1 MKTLTQE
8 EKKEIKK
15 LYKLFPRTIK
25 VRIIACEEGGF
36 SANVLE
42 PESLTGVITVGENL
56 LELTEMINDAVYCA
70 LDIPEK
76 HYPSMPTY
84 LAPKSLYE
92 QFGLLPATKTEDVL
106 NFSIPCPAH

>member
-8 EKKEIKK
+8 DKKEIKELWK
-15 LYKLFPRTIK
+15 KFPRTIK
-25 VRIIACEEGGF
+25 VRIVSCEEGGF
-36 SANVLE
+36 SACVLE
-42 PESLTGVITVGENL
+42 PEFLTGVITEGENL

-76 HYPSMPTY
+76 YYPSMPTY

-92 QFGLLPATKTEDVL
+92 HFGLLPATKTEDIL
-106 NFSIPCPAH
+106 NFSIPCPA